1 MTAIYF
7 SRVIF
12 LQETY
17 LAYVIVIYNR
27 RPLKRLT
34 MDVLETLSQVECDSK
49 LAWFK
54 NSKVNLI
61 QVQINMYLLQESSR
75 RLPSLKHLNYS
86 TYNSKWNSSNVRV
99 KTSGT
104 LTHVYTYVHQHH
116 FLSQAFLMDDWESFY
131 KKLCQPRH
139 IFLLCSTFR
148 VTDSSKS
155 VRWLLRECLSINLW
169 ERRNFRLPIK
179 EWQDFRCL
187 FGYWL
192 R

>member
-7 SRVIF
+7 SGVIF

-61 QVQINMYLLQESSR
+61 HVQINMYLLQESSR

-131 KKLCQPRH
+131 KKLCQPRP
-139 IFLLCSTFR
+139 IFLLCSSFQTHYKFYNKYICEKNVHPIYGAVIR
-148 VTDSSKS
+148 THDLRKWASSH
-155 VRWLLRECLSINLW
+155 NH
-169 ERRNFRLPIK
+169 
-179 EWQDFRCL
+179 
-187 FGYWL
+187 
-192 R
+192 